1 VQLIGLEQMLQLQIT
16 LGVLGYS
23 SDQVQQHLQCYQ
35 HKKQLA
41 AKLNIANGAEPSA
54 VSNTIAA
61 ADAFLA
67 QNNASNWN
75 RLTPQQR
82 AFVNQ
87 LQTILDNY
95 NNGFIGPGH
104 CSENSVLFD

>member
-1 VQLIGLEQMLQLQIT
+1 VG
-16 LGVLGYS
+16 GKSVK
-23 SDQVQQHLQCYQ
+23 DCY
-35 HKKQLA
+35 
-41 AKLNIANGAEPSA
+41 
-54 VSNTIAA
+54 
-61 ADAFLA
+61 AFLD

-104 CSENSVLFD
+104 CSESGEQIVTDEPDSIETPDTNCCGTVININNSGSSNFRLYLNKGDIE